1 MKLII
6 SNHKNGLSDEKLND
20 YLLNINNLDT
30 SNIKLII
37 CPSTKHLAAFKNSNC
52 IIGSQDIENNNLE
65 YLKNNR
71 VEYTIVGHSYN
82 RKKYNETNTEINIKV
97 KELIKNNIMPIL
109 CIGEETMNQ
118 SNIYQI
124 LDEQLEDGLKDIKQK
139 LIIAYEPV
147 WAISSGNI
155 PSNDI
160 LIDRINYIIKKVV
173 EITGNTPLMIYGG
186 SVNEKTIL
194 SLKEITKIDGY
205 LIGVIS
211 LEIDKLKR
219 IIEVVR

>member
-1 MKLII
+1 
-6 SNHKNGLSDEKLND
+6 
-20 YLLNINNLDT
+20 
-30 SNIKLII
+30 
-37 CPSTKHLAAFKNSNC
+37 
-52 IIGSQDIENNNLE
+52 
-65 YLKNNR
+65 
-71 VEYTIVGHSYN
+71 
-82 RKKYNETNTEINIKV
+82 
-97 KELIKNNIMPIL
+97 MPIL

-124 LDEQLEDGLKDIKQK
+124 LDEQLEEGLKDIKQK

-173 EITGNTPLMIYGG
+173 EITGNMPLMIYGG

-194 SLKEITKIDGY
+194 SLKEITEIDGY